1 MTTSENSVD
10 DNTVESRGFVTTVV
24 GGLVGATIGF
34 FIGMPIANFST
45 QDSGLE
51 GIATALLILF
61 LGLCVGAALGV
72 GIALRFGKKTR
83 PLATALLTM
92 PAVFIAVYIGV
103 FVATRLT
110 DTDVILVPFLVM
122 ASILALLAARAVATA
137 GRSRNDPVRED

>member
-1 MTTSENSVD
+1 MTTSEKSVD
-10 DNTVESRGFVTTVV
+10 DDAVESRGFVTTVV

-34 FIGMPIANFST
+34 FIAMPIANFST

-51 GIATALLILF
+51 GI
-61 LGLCVGAALGV
+61 
-72 GIALRFGKKTR
+72 
-83 PLATALLTM
+83 ATALLTM

-122 ASILALLAARAVATA
+122 ASVLALLAARAVATA
-137 GRSRNDPVRED
+137 GRSRTDPVRED